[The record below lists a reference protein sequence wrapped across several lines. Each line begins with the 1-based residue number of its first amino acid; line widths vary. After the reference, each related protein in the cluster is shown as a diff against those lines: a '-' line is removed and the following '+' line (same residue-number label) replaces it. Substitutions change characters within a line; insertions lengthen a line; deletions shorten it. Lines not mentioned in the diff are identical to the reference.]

1 MPVIV
6 TASETAKEITDCAKK
21 AVVVRGRSG
30 VLMGSILRDAP
41 ARDMSTRAHF
51 LVS

>member
-6 TASETAKEITDCAKK
+6 IPKETANEITDCVKK

-30 VLMGSILRDAP
+30 VLMCLSSAP
-41 ARDMSTRAHF
+41 HPPGT
-51 LVS
+51 